1 MEIRRVITGAIEGRG
16 VFTADETV
24 AAVSPPLVGNQIVR
38 LWGFDKP
45 PQTPAPGRPQDP
57 KATFFPSPGAVRA
70 VLWTA
75 PPAAAVRH
83 TAIGMAERQR
93 TEEIAPGLA
102 LVEVDDQGLH
112 TTTTSDL
119 QLVLEGEIEL
129 VLESGERRTL
139 RAGDVAVVNGIPHAW
154 RNETSERC
162 LVLAVFYGGR
172 PREERS

>member
-24 AAVSPPLVGNQIVR
+24 AAVSLPLVGNQIVR

-57 KATFFPSPGAVRA
+57 KTTFFPPPGAVRA

-75 PPAAAVRH
+75 PPAAAV
-83 TAIGMAERQR
+83 
-93 TEEIAPGLA
+93 
-102 LVEVDDQGLH
+102 GLH
-112 TTTTSDL
+112 TTATSDL

-172 PREERS
+172 PEERS